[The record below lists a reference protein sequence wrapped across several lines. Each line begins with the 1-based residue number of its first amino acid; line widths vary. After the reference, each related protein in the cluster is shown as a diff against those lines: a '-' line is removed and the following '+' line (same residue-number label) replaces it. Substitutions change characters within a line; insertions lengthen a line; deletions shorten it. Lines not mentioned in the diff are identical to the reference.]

1 MNFEQVRK
9 ESLEER
15 KARTAVI
22 TKLLSDTYPEPKS
35 ALNFTSPL
43 ELLVAAILSAQTT
56 DKQVNIVTEDLFKKY
71 RSAQDFAN
79 ADPEEFIQDIRTIG
93 FYKNKA
99 ANIIKCCR
107 QILEKYH
114 GKVPRT
120 MDELTSLP
128 GIGRKTANVIL
139 GNAFGINSGIA
150 VDTHV
155 IRVSG
160 RLGITEHTDP
170 EKIEQ
175 DLIKLVPQ
183 ITWTDFSH
191 YLIYHGR
198 NTCVARKPK
207 CGICIINKY
216 CPSSLIKNG

>member
-15 KARTAVI
+15 KSRTAVI